1 MQVEDLLAIRNG
13 EPRTNR
19 IQLTISA
26 RAFLTLQ
33 QDGQDFS
40 LSDDA
45 SAGPLSSLVNHLVV
59 QYHDQAQISIALQ
72 LRRREAE
79 LEQILSGM
87 SAGSRRAAIQ
97 KLLESYQLKLE
108 EGRDALRTIARQG
121 AAAGQKDHSFLIRL
135 NKPAIEALAIH
146 FSGGGLFAEGR
157 YYDDNIGR
165 YLKFLLEEY
174 ARQSGPRREEIFYR
188 PWLDAETG
196 LLTLAANSGQELLVT
211 LHKRHTA
218 AIPVFRP
225 YAVRLDEESRYHYL
239 LGFWDPEETGRWQA
253 ACLRLNSL
261 RTVRLGPVCRPL
273 TKAERQ
279 DLQRQ
284 IAQKGIAYLSGL
296 EAPVTIQ
303 VQLTPKGIRLY
314 HSIRHMRPAAVAP
327 PGADGVYTFL
337 CPAYQAKNY
346 FVRFGANARILA
358 PESLRQEVADFYRK
372 GWNAN
377 RQACTMALP
386 GRKEDDV

>member
-188 PWLDAETG
+188 
-196 LLTLAANSGQELLVT
+196 
-211 LHKRHTA
+211 R
-218 AIPVFRP
+218 
-225 YAVRLDEESRYHYL
+225 
-239 LGFWDPEETGRWQA
+239 
-253 ACLRLNSL
+253 
-261 RTVRLGPVCRPL
+261 
-273 TKAERQ
+273 
-279 DLQRQ
+279 
-284 IAQKGIAYLSGL
+284 
-296 EAPVTIQ
+296 
-303 VQLTPKGIRLY
+303 
-314 HSIRHMRPAAVAP
+314 
-327 PGADGVYTFL
+327 
-337 CPAYQAKNY
+337 
-346 FVRFGANARILA
+346 
-358 PESLRQEVADFYRK
+358 
-372 GWNAN
+372 
-377 RQACTMALP
+377 
-386 GRKEDDV
+386 